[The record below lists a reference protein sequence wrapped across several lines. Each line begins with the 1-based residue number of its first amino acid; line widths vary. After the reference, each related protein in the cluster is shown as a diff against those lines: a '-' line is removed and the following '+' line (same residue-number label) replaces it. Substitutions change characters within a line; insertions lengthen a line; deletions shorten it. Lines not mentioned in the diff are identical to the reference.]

1 MGTHLFLDVDMEY
14 PKRFDVIVVGG
25 GHAGTEAC
33 LASARMGCK
42 TLLLTHNIET
52 LGQMSCNPAIGGIG
66 KSHLVKEV
74 DALGGAMAL
83 ATDRSGIQFRVLNA
97 RKGPA
102 VRATRVQADRIKYK
116 AAVRGILESQ
126 ENLTIFQQAVDDLI
140 IEQERVT
147 GVITQMGLHFKAK
160 TVVVTAGTFLAGKV
174 HIGLENHAAGRAG
187 DPPSESLAQRLRDL
201 PFRVE
206 RLKTGTPPRIDARSV
221 DFSSLQEQWGDSPE
235 PVMSYL
241 GRLED
246 HPQQTCCWITYT
258 NKKTH
263 KIIHSGMDRSPLYT
277 GVIDGVGP
285 RYCPSIEDKVVRF
298 ADKDQHQIF
307 IEPEGLDT
315 YELYPNGIST
325 SLPFDVQLDLVRS
338 IKGFENAHITRPGYA
353 IEYDYFNPQ
362 DLHYSLETK
371 SIKGLF
377 FAGQI
382 NGTTGYEEA
391 AAQGLLAGANAA
403 LQVQEK
409 EYWCPTRDT
418 AYAGVLV
425 DDLISMGTNEPY
437 RMFTSRAEYR
447 LLLREDNADIRL
459 TEKGRELG
467 LVDDNRWQAFCEKQ
481 EGIELETQRLKN
493 TWVQPNSDMA
503 EKLFKHIDHRISH
516 EYSLFDLLKRPELN
530 HQIIGDLLPDQKP
543 DSKIALQVEIDAKY
557 SGYISRQQDEI
568 DRLQRH
574 ENTAIPDGFDYS
586 NIKGLSNEVK
596 QKLSDALPK
605 TLARAAR
612 VPGVTPAAISLLL
625 VQLKKK
631 AA

>member
-1 MGTHLFLDVDMEY
+1 MKY
-14 PKRFDVIVVGG
+14 PNYFDVIVVGG

-33 LASARMGCK
+33 LAAARMGCS

-66 KSHLVKEV
+66 KTHLVKEV
-74 DALGGAMAL
+74 DALGGAMAK
-83 ATDRSGIQFRVLNA
+83 ATDLGGIQFRVLNA

-102 VRATRVQADRIKYK
+102 VRATRAQADRVRYK
-116 AAVRGILESQ
+116 AAIRGILENQ
-126 ENLTIFQQAVDDLI
+126 PNLSIFQQAVDDLI
-140 IEQERVT
+140 IENNRVT
-147 GVITQMGLHFKAK
+147 GVITQMGLQFKAK
-160 TVVVTAGTFLAGKV
+160 TVVVTAGTFLAGKI
-174 HIGLENHAAGRAG
+174 HIGLENHSAGRAG
-187 DPPSESLAQRLRDL
+187 DPPSNNLAHRLREL

-221 DFSSLQEQWGDSPE
+221 DFSSLQEQWGDQPV

-241 GRLED
+241 GKTED
-246 HPQQTCCWITYT
+246 HPKQTCCWITYT
-258 NKKTH
+258 NSNTH
-263 KIIHSGMDRSPLYT
+263 QIIRGGMDRSPLYT

-307 IEPEGLDT
+307 VEPEGLDT

-325 SLPFDVQLDLVRS
+325 SLPFDVQLELVRS

-371 SIKGLF
+371 SIAGLF

-403 LQVQEK
+403 LQVLDK
-409 EYWCPTRDT
+409 DVWCPTRNT
-418 AYAGVLV
+418 AYMGVLV
-425 DDLISMGTNEPY
+425 DDLITMGTNEPY

-459 TEKGRELG
+459 TETGRNLG
-467 LVDDNRWQAFCEKQ
+467 LVDDYRWKSFCEKQ
-481 EGIELETQRLKN
+481 EAIELETQRLKS
-493 TWVQPNSDMA
+493 TWIQPNSDLA
-503 EKLFKHIDHRISH
+503 EKLFTHIDHKISH

-530 HQIIGDLLPDQKP
+530 HQIIADLLPDVKP
-543 DSKIALQVEIDAKY
+543 DRKIGQQVEIDAKY

-574 ENTAIPDGFDYS
+574 ENTPIPGGFNYAE
-586 NIKGLSNEVK
+586 IKGLSNEVK
-596 QKLSDALPK
+596 QKLSEALPA
-605 TLARAAR
+605 TLARASR
-612 VPGVTPAAISLLL
+612 IPGVTPAAISLLL
-625 VQLKKK
+625 VQLKKH

>member
-1 MGTHLFLDVDMEY
+1 MEY

-543 DSKIALQVEIDAKY
+543 DSKIAQQVEIDAKY

>member
-1 MGTHLFLDVDMEY
+1 MKY
-14 PKRFDVIVVGG
+14 PNYFDVIVVGG

-33 LASARMGCK
+33 LAAARMGCS

-66 KSHLVKEV
+66 KTHLVKEV
-74 DALGGAMAL
+74 DALGGAMAK
-83 ATDRSGIQFRVLNA
+83 ATDLGGIQFRVLNA

-102 VRATRVQADRIKYK
+102 VRATRAQADRIRYK
-116 AAVRGILESQ
+116 AAIRGILENQ
-126 ENLTIFQQAVDDLI
+126 PNLSIFQQAVDDLI
-140 IEQERVT
+140 IENNRVT
-147 GVITQMGLHFKAK
+147 GVITQMGLQFKAK
-160 TVVVTAGTFLAGKV
+160 TVVVTAGTFLAGKI
-174 HIGLENHAAGRAG
+174 HIGLENHSAGRAG
-187 DPPSESLAQRLRDL
+187 DPPSNNLAHRFREL

-221 DFSSLQEQWGDSPE
+221 DFSSLQEQWGDQPV

-241 GRLED
+241 GKTED
-246 HPQQTCCWITYT
+246 HPKQTCCWITYT
-258 NKKTH
+258 NSNTH
-263 KIIHSGMDRSPLYT
+263 QIIRGGMDRSPLYT

-307 IEPEGLDT
+307 VEPEGLDT

-325 SLPFDVQLDLVRS
+325 SLPFDVQLELVRS

-371 SIKGLF
+371 SIAGLF

-403 LQVQEK
+403 LQVFDK
-409 EYWCPTRDT
+409 DVWCPTRNT
-418 AYAGVLV
+418 AYMGVLV
-425 DDLISMGTNEPY
+425 DDLITMGTNEPY

-459 TEKGRELG
+459 TETGRNLG
-467 LVDDNRWQAFCEKQ
+467 LVDDYRWKSFCEKQ
-481 EGIELETQRLKN
+481 EAIELETQRLKS
-493 TWVQPNSDMA
+493 TWIQPNSDLA
-503 EKLFKHIDHRISH
+503 EKLFTHIDHKISH

-530 HQIIGDLLPDQKP
+530 HQIIADLLPDAKP
-543 DSKIALQVEIDAKY
+543 DPKIGQHVEIDAKY

-574 ENTAIPDGFDYS
+574 ENTPIPGGFNYAE
-586 NIKGLSNEVK
+586 IKGLSNEVK
-596 QKLSDALPK
+596 QKLSEALPA
-605 TLARAAR
+605 TLARASR
-612 VPGVTPAAISLLL
+612 IPGVTPAAISLLL
-625 VQLKKK
+625 VQLKKH